1 MLPEERIKTIQ
12 HHKNRLYSKAYKSK
26 TEQKT
31 KTDTRNIKILENTK
45 IIKNINELKK
55 IYCWEYSKA
64 QKINLIKK
72 WFNFY

>member
-45 IIKNINELKK
+45 II
-55 IYCWEYSKA
+55 
-64 QKINLIKK
+64 
-72 WFNFY
+72 